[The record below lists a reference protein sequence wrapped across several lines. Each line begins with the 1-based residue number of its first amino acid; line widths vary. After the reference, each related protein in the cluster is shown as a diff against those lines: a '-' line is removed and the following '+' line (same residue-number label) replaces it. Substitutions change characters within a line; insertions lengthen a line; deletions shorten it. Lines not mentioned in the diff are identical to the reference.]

1 LNGVDHVALLRA
13 RYDQVLASTIY
24 VESERLEPG
33 LVRQPSPFAR
43 VVVGLGP
50 RQEEIADELRAAGFD
65 VALASDAMT
74 PLWEKLALVA
84 PLALT
89 TTAFGVPVGV
99 VQAEPAWSARL
110 VRCHDEAAAVALA
123 EGAELD
129 APKLRGALLGFSGGE
144 MRTSMQKDFDAGR
157 ALELEAIAGP
167 VLRGGQRH
175 RIATPTTEELV
186 RLIETRQASML

>member
-1 LNGVDHVALLRA
+1 
-13 RYDQVLASTIY
+13 
-24 VESERLEPG
+24 
-33 LVRQPSPFAR
+33 
-43 VVVGLGP
+43 
-50 RQEEIADELRAAGFD
+50 
-65 VALASDAMT
+65 MT